1 LGFLFRLGLRPVRR
15 YSTLMPPEG
24 PAKSLQEVVQEVGV
38 YPVEAYVFVQQG
50 LQYTVQ
56 KIHAEVIDPSV
67 SRHVSG
73 RDLCQGLREF
83 ALKQWGLMA
92 RTVLTRW
99 NVTCTMDF
107 GRIVF
112 AMVEH
117 DLLQKTETDRVE
129 DFRNVYD
136 FAIAFERDFRIEP
149 MVENDRAARKEKKS

>member
-1 LGFLFRLGLRPVRR
+1 
-15 YSTLMPPEG
+15 MPPEG

-38 YPVEAYVFVQQG
+38 YPAEAYVFVQQG
-50 LQYTVQ
+50 LTYTVQ
-56 KIHAEVIDPSV
+56 KIHAGVTDPSV
-67 SRHVSG
+67 SRHVTG
-73 RDLCQGLREF
+73 RDLSEGLREF

-92 RTVLTRW
+92 RTVLARW
-99 NVTCTMDF
+99 NITCTMDF

-117 DLLQKTETDRVE
+117 DLLQKTENDRVE

-149 MVENDRAARKEKKS
+149 MVENGRTARKEKKS